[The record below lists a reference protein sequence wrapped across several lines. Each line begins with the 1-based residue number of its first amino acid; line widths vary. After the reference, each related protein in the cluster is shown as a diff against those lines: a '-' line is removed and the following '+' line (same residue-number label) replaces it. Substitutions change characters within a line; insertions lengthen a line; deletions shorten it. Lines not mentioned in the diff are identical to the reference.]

1 MKLRLENIKGVALLE
16 FSVPSTG
23 VWVLAGR
30 NGTGKSTLLAA
41 LLRIR
46 NSYAFQRYFQTSPLA
61 NRVDLYENASVT
73 YEINNRSVTY
83 RYGGQRWRATPRANA
98 GLFNDFPYPA
108 IEYLEANSD
117 RIEPFADEIRHNRFR
132 DAGQS
137 LKDFLCE
144 VLDDNKW
151 SDLKYLNTRR
161 GTGNLAY
168 LIPYRAHARAP
179 WNYYSEKSFSLGEL
193 CVLRLAQR
201 LSNVRNGSLILID
214 EIEMALHPQ
223 AQIRLMEALNRVA
236 RTKRLTVVFSTH
248 SASIIKSA
256 KRSQLIHL
264 TEEQGGQIRVTRK
277 PYPAQVL
284 GEIAFDDE
292 LNVDF
297 VFFVEDKQAKVLLEQ
312 IVQRYLQVANLDI
325 CYQPLFK
332 IVPVGGFVQVLEFLN
347 ASSQIFPA
355 HVRRHAVLDEDVKSE
370 SLDEAR
376 RTGNQRLL
384 ELFNRARGSLRY
396 LPCTPECGIT
406 DMIEGGQMYDYL
418 RASFTGHAVNFGR
431 LSQSQDYLSKTS
443 ANPREQAKRR
453 INYIVEQ
460 VEATT
465 GIDTVQIRRKLYSAY
480 VERRYANAAADLHQF
495 LGPVFN
501 AR

>member
-1 MKLRLENIKGVALLE
+1 MKLRLENIKGIGLLE
-16 FSVPSTG
+16 FSVPPAG
-23 VWVLAGR
+23 VWVLTGT

-46 NSYAFQRYFQTSPLA
+46 NSYAFQRYYQTSPLA
-61 NRVDLYENASVT
+61 HRVDLYENASVT

-83 RYGGQRWRATPRANA
+83 RYGGQRWRATPRSNA
-98 GLFNDFPYPA
+98 MLFDDFPYPS

-132 DAGQS
+132 DAGQG

-144 VLDDNKW
+144 VLDDRKW

-179 WNYYSEKSFSLGEL
+179 WHYYSEKSFSLGEL

-201 LSNVRNGSLILID
+201 LSNVRDDSLILID
-214 EIEMALHPQ
+214 EVEMALHPQ
-223 AQIRLMEALNRVA
+223 AQIRLLEALSRVA
-236 RTKRLTVVFSTH
+236 REKRLTVVFSTH

-264 TEEQGGQIRVTRK
+264 SEARGGEIQVTHK
-277 PYPAQVL
+277 PYPAQIL
-284 GEIAFDDE
+284 GDVAFDDE
-292 LNVDF
+292 LNLDF
-297 VFFVEDKQAKVLLEQ
+297 VFFVEDKQAKILLEQ
-312 IVQRYLQVANLDI
+312 IVQRYLKVANLDVR
-325 CYQPLFK
+325 YQPLFK

-347 ASSQIFPA
+347 ASSPIFPA
-355 HVRRHAVLDEDVKSE
+355 HVRRHAVLDEDVKTE
-370 SLDEAR
+370 SLTEACR
-376 RTGNQRLL
+376 SGNQQMLN
-384 ELFNRARGSLRY
+384 LFNRARRHLSY
-396 LPCTPECGIT
+396 LPCTPELGIT
-406 DMIEGGQMYDYL
+406 SMIEGGRMQEHL
-418 RASFTGHAVNFGR
+418 RASFAGHAVNFGR
-431 LSQSQDYLSKTS
+431 LVQTQDYLSRTN
-443 ANPREQAKRR
+443 ANPREQAKKRT
-453 INYIVEQ
+453 NYLVEQ
-460 VEATT
+460 VEDMT
-465 GIDTVQIRRKLYSAY
+465 GMDTVEIRRKLYSAY
-480 VERRYANAAADLHQF
+480 VEQRYATAVGDLHQF

>member
-179 WNYYSEKSFSLGEL
+179 
-193 CVLRLAQR
+193 
-201 LSNVRNGSLILID
+201 
-214 EIEMALHPQ
+214 
-223 AQIRLMEALNRVA
+223 
-236 RTKRLTVVFSTH
+236 
-248 SASIIKSA
+248 
-256 KRSQLIHL
+256 
-264 TEEQGGQIRVTRK
+264 
-277 PYPAQVL
+277 
-284 GEIAFDDE
+284 
-292 LNVDF
+292 
-297 VFFVEDKQAKVLLEQ
+297 
-312 IVQRYLQVANLDI
+312 
-325 CYQPLFK
+325 
-332 IVPVGGFVQVLEFLN
+332 
-347 ASSQIFPA
+347 
-355 HVRRHAVLDEDVKSE
+355 
-370 SLDEAR
+370 
-376 RTGNQRLL
+376 
-384 ELFNRARGSLRY
+384 
-396 LPCTPECGIT
+396 
-406 DMIEGGQMYDYL
+406 
-418 RASFTGHAVNFGR
+418 
-431 LSQSQDYLSKTS
+431 
-443 ANPREQAKRR
+443 
-453 INYIVEQ
+453 
-460 VEATT
+460 
-465 GIDTVQIRRKLYSAY
+465 
-480 VERRYANAAADLHQF
+480 
-495 LGPVFN
+495 
-501 AR
+501 

>member
-1 MKLRLENIKGVALLE
+1 MKLRLENIKGIGLLE
-16 FSVPSTG
+16 FSVPPAG
-23 VWVLAGR
+23 VWVLTGR

-46 NSYAFQRYFQTSPLA
+46 SSYAFQRYYQTSPMA
-61 NRVDLYENASVT
+61 HRVDLYENASVT

-83 RYGGQRWRATPRANA
+83 RYGGQRWRATPRSNA
-98 GLFNDFPYPA
+98 IIFDDFPYPS

-117 RIEPFADEIRHNRFR
+117 RIEPFADEISHNRFR
-132 DAGQS
+132 DAGQG
-137 LKDFLCE
+137 LKDFICE
-144 VLDDNKW
+144 VLDDDKW
-151 SDLKYLNTRR
+151 SELKYLNTRR
-161 GTGNLAY
+161 GTGNQAY

-179 WNYYSEKSFSLGEL
+179 WHYYSEKSFSLGEL

-201 LSNVRNGSLILID
+201 LSKVRNGSLILID

-223 AQIRLMEALNRVA
+223 AQIRLLEALNGVA
-236 RTKRLTVVFSTH
+236 QARRLTVVFSTH

-264 TEEQGGQIRVTRK
+264 SEAQGGEIQVTQK
-277 PYPAQVL
+277 PYPAQIL
-284 GEIAFDDE
+284 GEVAFDDE

-297 VFFVEDKQAKVLLEQ
+297 VFFVEDKQAKILLEQ
-312 IVQRYLQVANLDI
+312 IVQRYLQVANLEI
-325 CYQPLFK
+325 RYQPLFK

-355 HVRRHAVLDEDVKSE
+355 HVRRHAVLDQDVQTE
-370 SLDEAR
+370 SLAEAR
-376 RTGNQRLL
+376 RSGNQQLL
-384 ELFNRARGSLRY
+384 NLFNRAHGHLSY
-396 LPCTPECGIT
+396 LPCTPECGLT
-406 DMIEGGQMYDYL
+406 TMIEGGQMQAQL
-418 RASFTGHAVNFGR
+418 RASFAGHAVNFGR
-431 LSQSQDYLSKTS
+431 LIQTQDYLLRTS

-453 INYIVEQ
+453 TNYLVEQ
-460 VEATT
+460 VEAAT

-480 VERRYANAAADLHQF
+480 TEHRYATAVEDLHQF